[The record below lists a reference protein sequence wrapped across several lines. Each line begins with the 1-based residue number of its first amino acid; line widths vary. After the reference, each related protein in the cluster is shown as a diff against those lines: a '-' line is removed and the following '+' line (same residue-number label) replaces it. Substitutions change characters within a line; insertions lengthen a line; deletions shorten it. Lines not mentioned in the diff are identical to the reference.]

1 MMFVLKIMNFCKFL
15 KMKTLIISPTYN
27 ESKNISTLVE
37 TVFTRNPNVDL
48 LIIDDS
54 SPDGTA
60 AIVEKLQ
67 VAYPNLFLEVRKIK
81 DGLGKAYLHGFE
93 WALKRDYEIIVQM
106 DADMSHHPKEVPLMI
121 DLLKKNDLVI
131 GSRYINGV
139 SVINWPLKRLFL
151 SFGAN
156 IYSRVVT
163 GMPVRDATGGFKAW
177 SSKVLR
183 AIKLEDVRSSGYSF
197 QIEMNFRAWHKG
209 FKLVEHPIIFIDRT
223 VGESKMSKSIMFEAV
238 WMVWRLRLWRI
249 FRLNK

>member
-1 MMFVLKIMNFCKFL
+1 
-15 KMKTLIISPTYN
+15 MKTLIISPTYN

-37 TVFTRNPNVDL
+37 TVFTRNPNADL

-60 AIVEKLQ
+60 EIVKKLQ
-67 VAYPNLFLEVRKIK
+67 TDYPNLFLEIREIK
-81 DGLGKAYLHGFE
+81 DGLGKAYLFGFD
-93 WALKRDYEIIVQM
+93 WALKRGYETIVQM
-106 DADMSHHPKEVPLMI
+106 DADMSHHPKEIPLMV
-121 DLLKKNDLVI
+121 DLLKENDLVI
-131 GSRYINGV
+131 GSRYVNGV

-156 IYSRVVT
+156 IYSRVIT
-163 GMPVRDATGGFKAW
+163 GMPIRDATGGFKAW

-183 AIKLEDVRSSGYSF
+183 AIKLDDVRSSGYSF

-249 FRLNK
+249 FRLKK